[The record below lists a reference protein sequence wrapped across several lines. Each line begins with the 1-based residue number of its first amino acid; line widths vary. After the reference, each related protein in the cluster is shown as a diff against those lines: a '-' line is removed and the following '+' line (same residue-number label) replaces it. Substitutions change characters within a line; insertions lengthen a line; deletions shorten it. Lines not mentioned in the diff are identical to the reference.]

1 MLTLDDAIDR
11 YLGDLTRRGKAE
23 RTRDRYRRT
32 LDDFCDTLPNHWDV
46 AKIGDDDIRRFLDRY
61 NGKSP
66 AYRAQKDSTLRGL
79 FTWLYTEGKIKT
91 HPMGRMLPPRG
102 NDPRTST

>member
-23 RTRDRYRRT
+23 RTRDTYRRT

-79 FTWLYTEGKIKT
+79 FT
-91 HPMGRMLPPRG
+91 
-102 NDPRTST
+102 